1 MAAGDDM
8 NAARRDGDEGTGG
21 RAYEYALSTLDNCKF
36 DLDHERYVHELVRAI
51 TATVDREV
59 LPEAYTIAL
68 TGSWGA
74 GKTTIINTAVER
86 LKAELARR
94 KERRE
99 RVCEIRKHS
108 RADRD
113 GTGAPYVF
121 SVSTFECLWFSDE
134 ESLLLAFVSHLAHQ
148 ISLITDDNDCQ
159 SSGKF
164 NSAMTLLLT
173 IISSVRLKVTFPIAE
188 LNAHIDPTN
197 IAQMYLNKGK
207 VHGSIEQQIQE
218 LRKLMFEHC
227 REHRLVIILDDLDR
241 MPDAAVM
248 AMMRIIMTLGSL
260 PGIIFVMGYDRT
272 RLHQVINRSLM
283 AENNR
288 SQLTQDNEAASAY
301 LEKIIRYRIDII
313 PAPQSSIASLTISN
327 IYDEIAPGRSHAI
340 LDSSKSMHVG
350 QSVRSMI
357 ASFITTPR
365 QSYRLSDSV
374 VLAWKAAGGSVRL
387 EQVIVMELL
396 RLHRPELFSQLATA
410 IFSYLPAEGE
420 GNMSAAQ
427 MLMSVLTGGR
437 AWRSLSD
444 HFHQP
449 HQLCANS
456 VRHQDPGYGPGQML
470 EQMPQPSG
478 HADLKSSADVTH
490 GGLTGSW
497 CDGAVAAA
505 SASGKHTDCT
515 VCGPAGRSPDS
526 YDPAAL
532 SNKDITD
539 LTAQLFPYRDQSSAA
554 VLDIQELWSCLSVL
568 FEKSSSRQ
576 CCGDSW
582 VHFFDDCTCN
592 DMLFIGSARRY
603 FTFGFGDKSSASIP
617 EFELETVLLRSFKA
631 MRYIA
636 KKPLYSRDRI
646 NLSKGRHGQFTKS
659 YSNATAQGDM
669 AQLSYFNDNSHAAP
683 SHWYENYEYKVRANS
698 VNDEPFRPY
707 DSTAS
712 TSSFDKHAAQPATA
726 WSGAG
731 ASQAAGEASGA
742 GAGSDGVGPSAGTG
756 TGWSAMASGGYQ
768 LSTPSEGSGQFQ
780 KSLRIRH
787 MQPAVMAQIYT
798 AFRDFFA
805 QRSKHSDVWG
815 NAHSLFATL
824 GSLMNAASPAE
835 SHYLLGN
842 TLSLTYD
849 TLSLAS
855 WECMRPARSR
865 TELQKRL
872 NLFEMTARGLL
883 CPWMLIRLAD
893 MTCRLSGANDST
905 KTSGNGSLLLEE
917 LKPLSDNR
925 TLYKAV
931 SKAQTDCTLCQADG
945 SSGPADSTWS
955 VKPGKA
961 DTTDDA
967 SEATEAA
974 IACAG
979 SVAPQSSSTSPGAY
993 IVAGSS
999 AEAESGTGSYA
1010 GFAADADADA
1020 DINTADSAQT
1030 AVYGGFDGRAARH
1043 AKVHDKD
1050 FGSDPH
1056 DSHRYDS
1063 CVHSSDSR
1071 AADASALSDTAAANC
1086 ATSRTDAEMAQ
1097 PDCAGIR
1104 GYGAGTG
1111 ARSGAGA
1118 CARSAGGACARSAGG
1133 AGVADG
1139 EHADK
1144 SFVFSGLRTDSPD
1157 NFPWKECAFSQKLQS
1172 RLKSNIFYRSDD
1184 NMSYLSAGLC
1194 FDLYLTA
1201 INAQVHWSSGGSS
1214 HSLYRLNSHCGN
1226 DAASYQLLTDMLE
1239 RLLLGRIIC
1248 MLREGSFWSCHR
1260 AIEIVTL
1267 SDHLIRNR
1275 QAMLYTFKSDA
1286 ASAATSSA
1294 SAMHNMD
1301 AAATLESA
1309 AADHGA
1315 DSDHQNADSSDGS
1328 ALDKGHGSD
1337 CGIDCSTEPG
1347 CSEHTG
1353 AGTGSGSGNGTGADY
1368 PDDAD
1373 SGGNGMNCNGGLLNS
1388 TLYWL
1393 FRDELRRSLRDAVYA
1408 ADLAHSR
1415 CENSDRCGNGQRSAK
1430 EAASRTSY
1438 GNASVLEDMARS
1450 LIIFRM
1456 QDWKPA
1462 GMANSYVQEVK
1473 NYWQK
1478 SNVSNTTASCAAG
1491 SSAAAAT
1498 ASASMAASL
1507 AAASGSGA
1515 ELGSAAAAGRAPGP
1529 NGGSATNAFAAHE
1542 IELCLHMMPLIE
1554 MMDRYPP
1561 VLSPVFW
1568 LEEAAALKS
1577 KGQLKQALI
1586 KVLDRL
1592 TASAETSVPCNS
1604 MQSAS
1609 SYWASAHSP
1618 AADCRADAAADSSR
1632 HSESAAAGYAHNG
1645 QTSDRSASSCNVA
1658 PEDSTV
1664 CQQYGTVQGA
1674 GTSGTSG
1681 TSHGAGTSGSSHGAS
1696 TARGSGTGSCMD
1708 IGSYSNQGSSSVTAG
1723 SSGIM
1728 GALRSLLRR
1737 LSGQDQST
1745 GPAQPEPAVPT
1756 CTTEQ
1761 PSDTATESDS
1771 LSAEIQTA
1779 QVIEW
1784 LLMVENQLSGFDSNC
1799 IMDYRPDEVSCEQ
1812 STAATAEA
1820 EAASA
1825 PADKHCRTD
1834 SDSSHASSQ
1843 SQSTCRD
1850 SAAAAHDGADTGA
1863 GRSAQARSDG
1873 RGGDTGCAAVV
1884 GESDTAKA
1892 SSLSSFAQYA
1902 SKYRLKNEAAAHLYC
1917 AQPVPYSSSSLY
1929 EHSYDAN
1936 TDTALFSNKRTVSAD
1951 HMHARAATATS
1962 AASGALTAT
1971 AACNL
1976 LDTVTAGADG
1986 RRASDT
1992 SAARAAQSAAESGR
2006 TSGNKSDASDTA
2018 VPDAASSLASAFS
2031 TASAYAPMSA
2041 SDKSAP
2047 AAVAEAKTEAGHATH
2062 SMVDDL
2068 RDAQDKPCSVNEAVS
2083 DGSHARKGSPACH
2096 GSSACHG
2103 STAGNEFSM
2112 RGSSVPDDS
2121 CNGTRGTVGSITAGE
2136 LAAAQDKIVRYRL
2149 SRIGTFELLE
2159 HERDLA
2165 LILLRDLKNQS

>member
-148 ISLITDDNDCQ
+148 ISLITDDSDCQ

-164 NSAMTLLLT
+164 NSVMTLLLT

-207 VHGSIEQQIQE
+207 VHGSIEQQIQD

-248 AMMRIIMTLGSL
+248 GMMRIIMTLGSL

-283 AENNR
+283 AENNM

-327 IYDEIAPGRSHAI
+327 IYDEIAPGRSHST
-340 LDSSKSMHVG
+340 LDSSKSMQVG

-365 QSYRLSDSV
+365 QSHRLSDSV

-410 IFSYLPAEGE
+410 IFSYRPAEGE
-420 GNMSAAQ
+420 GNMTAAQ

-444 HFHQP
+444 RFHQP

-478 HADLKSSADVTH
+478 HADLKSWADVTH

-554 VLDIQELWSCLSVL
+554 VLDSQELWSCLSVL
-568 FEKSSSRQ
+568 FEKCSSRQ

-636 KKPLYSRDRI
+636 KKPLYSRDSI
-646 NLSKGRHGQFTKS
+646 NLSKDRHGQFTKS
-659 YSNATAQGDM
+659 YSNASAQGDM

-712 TSSFDKHAAQPATA
+712 TSSFDKHAAQPATV

-731 ASQAAGEASGA
+731 AGQAAGEASGA
-742 GAGSDGVGPSAGTG
+742 GAGSDGVGPSSSTG

-824 GSLMNAASPAE
+824 GSLMNASSPAE

-872 NLFEMTARGLL
+872 NSFEMTARGLL

-905 KTSGNGSLLLEE
+905 KTSGNGYLLLEE
-917 LKPLSDNR
+917 LKPVSDNR

-931 SKAQTDCTLCQADG
+931 SKEQTDCTLCQEAG
-945 SSGPADSTWS
+945 SSGPAGSTWS

-961 DTTDDA
+961 GAADDA
-967 SEATEAA
+967 SEAAEAA
-974 IACAG
+974 LACAG
-979 SVAPQSSSTSPGAY
+979 SVAPQSSATSPGAY
-993 IVAGSS
+993 IVAGTC
-999 AEAESGTGSYA
+999 ADAESGTGSYA
-1010 GFAADADADA
+1010 GFDADSDADADA

-1030 AVYGGFDGRAARH
+1030 AVYGGFYGRAARH

-1050 FGSDPH
+1050 FGSGPY

-1071 AADASALSDTAAANC
+1071 AADASALSGTTACN
-1086 ATSRTDAEMAQ
+1086 SDMPLTDAELPQ
-1097 PDCAGIR
+1097 PDGAGIR
-1104 GYGAGTG
+1104 AYGAGTG

-1118 CARSAGGACARSAGG
+1118 CARSAAG

-1201 INAQVHWSSGGSS
+1201 INAQMHWSSGGSS
-1214 HSLYRLNSHCGN
+1214 NSLYRLNSHCGN
-1226 DAASYQLLTDMLE
+1226 DAANYQLLTDMLE

-1275 QAMLYTFKSDA
+1275 QAMLYAFKSSV

-1294 SAMHNMD
+1294 SAEHNMD
-1301 AAATLESA
+1301 AAANLESA

-1315 DSDHQNADSSDGS
+1315 ESDHQNADSSDGS

-1337 CGIDCSTEPG
+1337 CGVDCSTEPG
-1347 CSEHTG
+1347 CGEHTG
-1353 AGTGSGSGNGTGADY
+1353 AGTGNGTGADY

-1393 FRDELRRSLRDAVYA
+1393 FRDELRRSLKDAVDA

-1415 CENSDRCGNGQRSAK
+1415 CEESDRSGNGQLSAK
-1430 EAASRTSY
+1430 EAASRTFY
-1438 GNASVLEDMARS
+1438 GNASALEDMARS

-1478 SNVSNTTASCAAG
+1478 SNVSNTSASCAAGYAAG

-1507 AAASGSGA
+1507 AAASGPGI

-1529 NGGSATNAFAAHE
+1529 NGGCATNPFTAHE

-1568 LEEAAALKS
+1568 LEEAADPKS

-1586 KVLDRL
+1586 KVLDHL
-1592 TASAETSVPCNS
+1592 NASAETSVPCSS
-1604 MQSAS
+1604 MQAAS
-1609 SYWASAHSP
+1609 SYWAAAHSP
-1618 AADCRADAAADSSR
+1618 VADCRADAAADSSQN
-1632 HSESAAAGYAHNG
+1632 SESAVAGYGHKG
-1645 QTSDRSASSCNVA
+1645 QITDSSASSCNVA
-1658 PEDSTV
+1658 PEARTV
-1664 CQQYGTVQGA
+1664 CQQCSSVQGA

-1708 IGSYSNQGSSSVTAG
+1708 IGSDSSQGGSSVTAG

-1737 LSGQDQST
+1737 LSGHDQST
-1745 GPAQPEPAVPT
+1745 GPIQPEPAAPT

-1820 EAASA
+1820 EAAPA
-1825 PADKHCRTD
+1825 PADSQYSAY
-1834 SDSSHASSQ
+1834 SDRPRARLQ

-1850 SAAAAHDGADTGA
+1850 SAASAHDVADTGA

-1873 RGGDTGCAAVV
+1873 RCGDTGCAAVV

-1902 SKYRLKNEAAAHLYC
+1902 SKYRLKNEVVAHLYC

-1929 EHSYDAN
+1929 DHSYDAN
-1936 TDTALFSNKRTVSAD
+1936 TDTDMAPFSNKRTVSAD
-1951 HMHARAATATS
+1951 LMHARAATASS
-1962 AASGALTAT
+1962 AASGILTAT

-1976 LDTVTAGADG
+1976 VDTVTAGADG
-1986 RRASDT
+1986 RRAPDT
-1992 SAARAAQSAAESGR
+1992 SAARSAQPDAESGR
-2006 TSGNKSDASDTA
+2006 TSGDKSDASDTA
-2018 VPDAASSLASAFS
+2018 VPDAASSLGSAFS
-2031 TASAYAPMSA
+2031 PASAYAPISA

-2047 AAVAEAKTEAGHATH
+2047 AAVAEAEAGNATH
-2062 SMVDDL
+2062 AMVYDL
-2068 RDAQDKPCSVNEAVS
+2068 CDTQDKPCSVNEAVS
-2083 DGSHARKGSPACH
+2083 YGSHARKGSPACH
-2096 GSSACHG
+2096 GSLACHG

-2112 RGSSVPDDS
+2112 RGSSAPDDS
-2121 CNGTRGTVGSITAGE
+2121 CKGTRGTIGGSTFGE
-2136 LAAAQDKIVRYRL
+2136 ISAAQDKIVRYRL

-2165 LILLRDLKNQS
+2165 LILLRDLKTQS

>member
-1 MAAGDDM
+1 MSWDGRGACSWQAGSAWLLCCCFVFLLGVAVAAGDDM

-21 RAYEYALSTLDNCKF
+21 RAYEYALTTLDNCKF

-113 GTGAPYVF
+113 GTGAPHVF

-148 ISLITDDNDCQ
+148 ISLITDDSDCQ

-164 NSAMTLLLT
+164 NSVMTLLLT

-241 MPDAAVM
+241 MPDSAVM

-283 AENNR
+283 AENNM
-288 SQLTQDNEAASAY
+288 SHLTQDNEAASAY

-340 LDSSKSMHVG
+340 LDSIKSMHVG

-365 QSYRLSDSV
+365 QSHRLSDSV

-410 IFSYLPAEGE
+410 IFSYRPAEGE

-456 VRHQDPGYGPGQML
+456 ARHQDPGYGPGQML

-478 HADLKSSADVTH
+478 HADLKSLADVTH

-515 VCGPAGRSPDS
+515 VCGPAGLSPDI
-526 YDPAAL
+526 YAPAAL
-532 SNKDITD
+532 SNKEITD
-539 LTAQLFPYRDQSSAA
+539 LTAQLFPYRDQSSTE

-576 CCGDSW
+576 CCADSW

-636 KKPLYSRDRI
+636 KKPLYSRDSI
-646 NLSKGRHGQFTKS
+646 NLSKGRQGQFTNS
-659 YSNATAQGDM
+659 YSNASAQGDM
-669 AQLSYFNDNSHAAP
+669 AQLSYFHDNGHAAP

-707 DSTAS
+707 GSTAS

-731 ASQAAGEASGA
+731 TSQAAGA
-742 GAGSDGVGPSAGTG
+742 GAGSTGVGPSASTG
-756 TGWSAMASGGYQ
+756 TGWSAIAGGGCQ

-805 QRSKHSDVWG
+805 QRSKLSDVWG
-815 NAHSLFATL
+815 NVHSLFATL

-872 NLFEMTARGLL
+872 NSFEMTARGLL

-917 LKPLSDNR
+917 LKPVSDNR

-931 SKAQTDCTLCQADG
+931 SKEQTDCTLCQEAG
-945 SSGPADSTWS
+945 SSGPAGSTWS

-961 DTTDDA
+961 GAADDA

-974 IACAG
+974 LACAG
-979 SVAPQSSSTSPGAY
+979 SVAPQSSATSPGAY
-993 IVAGSS
+993 TGAGTC
-999 AEAESGTGSYA
+999 ADAESGTGSYA
-1010 GFAADADADA
+1010 GFAADSDADADA

-1043 AKVHDKD
+1043 TKVHDKD
-1050 FGSDPH
+1050 FGSGPH

-1071 AADASALSDTAAANC
+1071 VADASALSGTTAGNC
-1086 ATSRTDAEMAQ
+1086 DMPLTDAGLPQ
-1097 PDCAGIR
+1097 PDGAGIR

-1118 CARSAGGACARSAGG
+1118 CARSAAG

-1201 INAQVHWSSGGSS
+1201 INAQMHWSSGGSS
-1214 HSLYRLNSHCGN
+1214 NSLYRLNSHCGN
-1226 DAASYQLLTDMLE
+1226 DAANYQLLTDMLE

-1275 QAMLYTFKSDA
+1275 KAMLHAFKSAA

-1294 SAMHNMD
+1294 SAEHNMD
-1301 AAATLESA
+1301 AAANLESD

-1315 DSDHQNADSSDGS
+1315 KSDHQNADSSDGS
-1328 ALDKGHGSD
+1328 ASDKGHGSD

-1373 SGGNGMNCNGGLLNS
+1373 SGGNGMTCNGGLLNS

-1393 FRDELRRSLRDAVYA
+1393 FRDELRRSLRDAVDA

-1415 CENSDRCGNGQRSAK
+1415 CENSDRCDNGQLSAK

-1438 GNASVLEDMARS
+1438 GNASALEDMARS

-1478 SNVSNTTASCAAG
+1478 SNVSNTTSSCAAGYAAG

-1498 ASASMAASL
+1498 ASVSMAASL
-1507 AAASGSGA
+1507 AYASGSGA

-1529 NGGSATNAFAAHE
+1529 NGGCATNPFTAHE
-1542 IELCLHMMPLIE
+1542 IELGLHMMPLIE

-1561 VLSPVFW
+1561 ELSPVAW
-1568 LEEAAALKS
+1568 LEEAADLKS
-1577 KGQLKQALI
+1577 KGQFKQTLI

-1592 TASAETSVPCNS
+1592 TASAETSEPSSS

-1609 SYWASAHSP
+1609 SYGAAARSP
-1618 AADCRADAAADSSR
+1618 AADCRADAAADSSQI
-1632 HSESAAAGYAHNG
+1632 SESAVAGYAQNG
-1645 QTSDRSASSCNVA
+1645 QPSDRSAASCNVA
-1658 PEDSTV
+1658 PEARTV
-1664 CQQYGTVQGA
+1664 CQQYSSVQGA

-1681 TSHGAGTSGSSHGAS
+1681 TSHGAGTSVSNHGAS

-1708 IGSYSNQGSSSVTAG
+1708 IGSDSNQGRSSVTAG

-1737 LSGQDQST
+1737 LSGQDQSNS
-1745 GPAQPEPAVPT
+1745 PAQPEPAAPT

-1771 LSAEIQTA
+1771 CSAEIQTA

-1799 IMDYRPDEVSCEQ
+1799 IMDYRPDEVSREQ

-1820 EAASA
+1820 EAAPA
-1825 PADKHCRTD
+1825 PADRHCRTD
-1834 SDSSHASSQ
+1834 RDSSRASYQ

-1863 GRSAQARSDG
+1863 GRIAQARSDG
-1873 RGGDTGCAAVV
+1873 RGGDTGCASVV

-1902 SKYRLKNEAAAHLYC
+1902 SKYRLKNEVAAHLYC
-1917 AQPVPYSSSSLY
+1917 AQPVPYCSSSLY

-1936 TDTALFSNKRTVSAD
+1936 TDTALFSNKRTVSAE
-1951 HMHARAATATS
+1951 HMHARAATASS
-1962 AASGALTAT
+1962 AASGALTAR
-1971 AACNL
+1971 AASYL
-1976 LDTVTAGADG
+1976 GDTVTAGA
-1986 RRASDT
+1986 
-1992 SAARAAQSAAESGR
+1992 
-2006 TSGNKSDASDTA
+2006 DASDTA
-2018 VPDAASSLASAFS
+2018 VPDAASSLASAYS
-2031 TASAYAPMSA
+2031 PASAFAPMSA
-2041 SDKSAP
+2041 SDKSSP
-2047 AAVAEAKTEAGHATH
+2047 DTVADDKTEAGHATH
-2062 SMVDDL
+2062 SMVGDL

-2083 DGSHARKGSPACH
+2083 DGNHARKGSHACH
-2096 GSSACHG
+2096 GSSACHC

-2112 RGSSVPDDS
+2112 RGSSAPDDN

-2165 LILLRDLKNQS
+2165 IILLRDLKNQS

>member
-1 MAAGDDM
+1 
-8 NAARRDGDEGTGG
+8 
-21 RAYEYALSTLDNCKF
+21 
-36 DLDHERYVHELVRAI
+36 
-51 TATVDREV
+51 
-59 LPEAYTIAL
+59 
-68 TGSWGA
+68 
-74 GKTTIINTAVER
+74 
-86 LKAELARR
+86 
-94 KERRE
+94 
-99 RVCEIRKHS
+99 
-108 RADRD
+108 
-113 GTGAPYVF
+113 
-121 SVSTFECLWFSDE
+121 
-134 ESLLLAFVSHLAHQ
+134 
-148 ISLITDDNDCQ
+148 
-159 SSGKF
+159 
-164 NSAMTLLLT
+164 
-173 IISSVRLKVTFPIAE
+173 
-188 LNAHIDPTN
+188 
-197 IAQMYLNKGK
+197 
-207 VHGSIEQQIQE
+207 
-218 LRKLMFEHC
+218 
-227 REHRLVIILDDLDR
+227 
-241 MPDAAVM
+241 
-248 AMMRIIMTLGSL
+248 
-260 PGIIFVMGYDRT
+260 
-272 RLHQVINRSLM
+272 
-283 AENNR
+283 
-288 SQLTQDNEAASAY
+288 
-301 LEKIIRYRIDII
+301 
-313 PAPQSSIASLTISN
+313 
-327 IYDEIAPGRSHAI
+327 
-340 LDSSKSMHVG
+340 
-350 QSVRSMI
+350 
-357 ASFITTPR
+357 
-365 QSYRLSDSV
+365 
-374 VLAWKAAGGSVRL
+374 
-387 EQVIVMELL
+387 
-396 RLHRPELFSQLATA
+396 
-410 IFSYLPAEGE
+410 
-420 GNMSAAQ
+420 
-427 MLMSVLTGGR
+427 
-437 AWRSLSD
+437 
-444 HFHQP
+444 
-449 HQLCANS
+449 
-456 VRHQDPGYGPGQML
+456 
-470 EQMPQPSG
+470 
-478 HADLKSSADVTH
+478 
-490 GGLTGSW
+490 
-497 CDGAVAAA
+497 
-505 SASGKHTDCT
+505 
-515 VCGPAGRSPDS
+515 
-526 YDPAAL
+526 
-532 SNKDITD
+532 
-539 LTAQLFPYRDQSSAA
+539 
-554 VLDIQELWSCLSVL
+554 
-568 FEKSSSRQ
+568 
-576 CCGDSW
+576 
-582 VHFFDDCTCN
+582 
-592 DMLFIGSARRY
+592 
-603 FTFGFGDKSSASIP
+603 
-617 EFELETVLLRSFKA
+617 
-631 MRYIA
+631 
-636 KKPLYSRDRI
+636 
-646 NLSKGRHGQFTKS
+646 
-659 YSNATAQGDM
+659 
-669 AQLSYFNDNSHAAP
+669 
-683 SHWYENYEYKVRANS
+683 
-698 VNDEPFRPY
+698 
-707 DSTAS
+707 
-712 TSSFDKHAAQPATA
+712 
-726 WSGAG
+726 
-731 ASQAAGEASGA
+731 
-742 GAGSDGVGPSAGTG
+742 
-756 TGWSAMASGGYQ
+756 
-768 LSTPSEGSGQFQ
+768 
-780 KSLRIRH
+780 

-872 NLFEMTARGLL
+872 NSFEMTARGLL

-917 LKPLSDNR
+917 LKPVSDNR

-931 SKAQTDCTLCQADG
+931 SKEQTDCTLCQAAG
-945 SSGPADSTWS
+945 SSGPAGSTWS
-955 VKPGKA
+955 IKPGKA
-961 DTTDDA
+961 GAAYDA
-967 SEATEAA
+967 SEATETAL
-974 IACAG
+974 ACAG
-979 SVAPQSSSTSPGAY
+979 SVAPQSSATSPGAY
-993 IVAGSS
+993 TGACTC
-999 AEAESGTGSYA
+999 ADAESGTGSYA
-1010 GFAADADADA
+1010 GFAADSDADADA

-1056 DSHRYDS
+1056 APYRCASDVNST
-1063 CVHSSDSR
+1063 DSR
-1071 AADASALSDTAAANC
+1071 AADASALSGTTACNC
-1086 ATSRTDAEMAQ
+1086 DMPLTDAGLPQ
-1097 PDCAGIR
+1097 PDAAGII
-1104 GYGAGTG
+1104 GYGSGTG
-1111 ARSGAGA
+1111 ARSGA
-1118 CARSAGGACARSAGG
+1118 G

-1201 INAQVHWSSGGSS
+1201 INAQMHWSSGGCSN
-1214 HSLYRLNSHCGN
+1214 SLYRLNSHCGN

-1275 QAMLYTFKSDA
+1275 QAMLHAFKSAA

-1294 SAMHNMD
+1294 SAEHNMD

-1315 DSDHQNADSSDGS
+1315 ESEHQNADSSDGS

-1337 CGIDCSTEPG
+1337 CGVDCSTEPG
-1347 CSEHTG
+1347 CGEHTG
-1353 AGTGSGSGNGTGADY
+1353 AGTGSGNGTGADY

-1373 SGGNGMNCNGGLLNS
+1373 SAGNGMTCNGSLLNS

-1393 FRDELRRSLRDAVYA
+1393 FRDELRRSLRDAVDA

-1415 CENSDRCGNGQRSAK
+1415 CENSDRCGNDQRSAK
-1430 EAASRTSY
+1430 GAASRTSY
-1438 GNASVLEDMARS
+1438 GNASALEDMARS

-1478 SNVSNTTASCAAG
+1478 SNVSNTSATCAAGYAAG

-1498 ASASMAASL
+1498 SSASMAASK
-1507 AAASGSGA
+1507 AAASGSRA

-1529 NGGSATNAFAAHE
+1529 NGGCATNPFTAHE
-1542 IELCLHMMPLIE
+1542 IELGLHMMPLIE

-1561 VLSPVFW
+1561 ELSPVAW
-1568 LEEAAALKS
+1568 LEEAADLKS
-1577 KGQLKQALI
+1577 KGQFKQTLI

-1592 TASAETSVPCNS
+1592 TASAETSEPSSS

-1609 SYWASAHSP
+1609 SYG
-1618 AADCRADAAADSSR
+1618 AAARSRADAAADSSQN
-1632 HSESAAAGYAHNG
+1632 SESAVAGYAQNG
-1645 QTSDRSASSCNVA
+1645 QPSDRSAASCNVA
-1658 PEDSTV
+1658 PEARTV
-1664 CQQYGTVQGA
+1664 CQQYSSVQGA

-1708 IGSYSNQGSSSVTAG
+1708 IGSDSNQGGSSVNAG

-1728 GALRSLLRR
+1728 GALLSLLRR

-1745 GPAQPEPAVPT
+1745 GPIQPEPAAPT

-1761 PSDTATESDS
+1761 PSDTETESDS
-1771 LSAEIQTA
+1771 RSVEIQTA

-1820 EAASA
+1820 ESA
-1825 PADKHCRTD
+1825 PAPADSQYSAD
-1834 SDSSHASSQ
+1834 SDRSRARLQ

-1863 GRSAQARSDG
+1863 GRIAQDRSDG
-1873 RGGDTGCAAVV
+1873 RGSDTGCAAVV

-1902 SKYRLKNEAAAHLYC
+1902 SKYRLKNEVAAHLYC

-1936 TDTALFSNKRTVSAD
+1936 TATDTAPFSNKRTVSAD
-1951 HMHARAATATS
+1951 LMHARAATAS
-1962 AASGALTAT
+1962 SDASGALTAR
-1971 AACNL
+1971 AASYL
-1976 LDTVTAGADG
+1976 GDTVTAGADG
-1986 RRASDT
+1986 RSSSDT
-1992 SAARAAQSAAESGR
+1992 SAAHAAQSAADSGR

-2031 TASAYAPMSA
+2031 PASASAYAPMSA
-2041 SDKSAP
+2041 SYKSAP
-2047 AAVAEAKTEAGHATH
+2047 AAVAEAKTEAGHTTL
-2062 SMVDDL
+2062 SMVGDL
-2068 RDAQDKPCSVNEAVS
+2068 RDAQDKPCSDDKAVS
-2083 DGSHARKGSPACH
+2083 DGSHARKGSHACH
-2096 GSSACHG
+2096 GSSACHC

-2112 RGSSVPDDS
+2112 RGSSAPDDS